1 MAWIELHQNLPAH
14 RKVKKL
20 KRLLKIKT
28 PQAVG
33 HLAMLW
39 LWAVDNAPDGDLS
52 ALDPEDIAEACEW
65 PKDAEQFVQALT
77 EAGFI
82 DPDAK
87 LHDWSD
93 YAGMLLDRRENQREQ
108 NRKRQQRYRNK
119 RKADS
124 NATESNAPTQDSS
137 PVTHDDNVSVTRY
150 ESVSNA
156 PVTPLPNLT
165 KPNHTKPNLNQEEY
179 EEVCKALPG
188 AGNVTP
194 PCPCPPPKRSETVA
208 YYCQHINPTPSEY
221 ALQALERF
229 EGILGAEVTIHAI
242 QIAQDERKQSWNYIK
257 AILERYEREG
267 VRSLADIQASEQQHQ
282 AARQQQGWKKPA
294 KAPVPEADRQPE
306 DQAEFAARIAEQDA
320 WMRDFLESQRE
331 EEG

>member
-39 LWAVDNAPDGDLS
+39 LWAVDNTPDGDLS

-77 EAGFI
+77 EAGFV

-124 NATESNAPTQDSS
+124 NATESNASTQDSN
-137 PVTHDDNVSVTRY
+137 PVTHDNNVSVTRY

-156 PVTPLPNLT
+156 PVTALPNLT
-165 KPNHTKPNLNQEEY
+165 IPNHTKPNLNQGRY
-179 EEVCKALPG
+179 EDTCKALPG
-188 AGNVTP
+188 TDSVTP
-194 PCPCPPPKRSETVA
+194 PSCPPQKRSEAVA
-208 YYCQHINPTPSEY
+208 YYCQHINPTPSGY
-221 ALQALERF
+221 SLQALERF
-229 EGILGAEVTIHAI
+229 EGILGVEVTIHAI

-282 AARQQQGWKKPA
+282 AARQQRGWKPA

-306 DQAEFAARIAEQDA
+306 DQAEFAGRIAEQDA
-320 WMRDFLESQRE
+320 WMREMLDKWE
-331 EEG
+331 EDG